1 MEHKPKIPYPITI
14 RVQALTMVTIGVD
27 IKVVEASLG
36 LSRQTFQY
44 WVKKARERGYNPAVD
59 FVFYRNMWKM
69 ANVQAGRKRLL
80 NLLRRLSLNKLGKIQ
95 KGKKNLSKSRHLKP
109 VSFTIFCFT
118 HPEVEWLNAAKQTTN
133 SGLANE
139 MKQEQLMFALPK
151 RIEPSRTGRMRCS
164 RVKCLLTAA
173 QVMFGV

>member
-1 MEHKPKIPYPITI
+1 
-14 RVQALTMVTIGVD
+14 MVTIGVD

-59 FVFYRNMWKM
+59 FRILPEYVEDGKRS
-69 ANVQAGRKRLL
+69 GRPKKTTESTEEAVLEQVREDT
-80 NLLRRLSLNKLGKIQ
+80 
-95 KGKKNLSKSRHLKP
+95 KGQEKSFEIP
-109 VSFTIFCFT
+109 TF
-118 HPEVEWLNAAKQTTN
+118 EAEWLNAAKQTTN

-164 RVKCLLTAA
+164 RVKCLLAAA